1 MQFAAVG
8 LYDSAGAIQ
17 TKTIMALGDL
27 PKRFAAPI
35 FGRQLKVSLW
45 FMQGEEEPV
54 IIDFGFSQNWPF
66 AAIVPQGVGEKLG
79 ECFLEKLRVNI
90 QRCVAELNVP
100 GDFSALVWK
109 IVLDLRAQILH
120 KMSGLVRDR
129 SEERRVGKEYRTRG

>member
-27 PKRFAAPI
+27 PKRLAAPI

-54 IIDFGFSQNWPF
+54 IIDLGFSQNWAF

-79 ECFLEKLRVNI
+79 ECFLEKLRITI

-100 GDFSALVWK
+100 GDFSAPACK
-109 IVLDLRAQILH
+109 IVLNFLAPILH
-120 KMSGLVRDR
+120 KISHLVRDR
-129 SEERRVGKEYRTRG
+129 IRLTLVNRS